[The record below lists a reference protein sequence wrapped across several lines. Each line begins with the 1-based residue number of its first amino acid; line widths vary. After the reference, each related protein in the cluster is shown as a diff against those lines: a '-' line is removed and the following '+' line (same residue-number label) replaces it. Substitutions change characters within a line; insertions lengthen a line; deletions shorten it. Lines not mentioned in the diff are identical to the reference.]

1 MQPFDRQP
9 KIDAVNNFV
18 AILRLMKNPKTLLSD
33 LLHLICERF
42 SAKPKYITE
51 RNAGAIGFIQMK
63 CSSHSEPHSIFPF
76 SSHSLGFLLV
86 EQVEEAFGTTEQ
98 RLDSITGGTLGG
110 DLFTAVTSRMMRQ
123 QMPLTLFSPRE
134 IYIDNM
140 KSAEALNN
148 LVHIWPEVS
157 RQILLRVSVRAKR
170 GLGGVGK
177 GHTVQTRCGEIGRH

>member
-18 AILRLMKNPKTLLSD
+18 AILRLMKNPKALLPD

-86 EQVEEAFGTTEQ
+86 EQVEEFFGTTEQ
-98 RLDSITGGTLGG
+98 RLDSITGGTFGG

-140 KSAEALNN
+140 RSAEAFNALWVNSGNRGNLKCLKVNN
-148 LVHIWPEVS
+148 HFELIFYRKIFIS
-157 RQILLRVSVRAKR
+157 FFSDAK
-170 GLGGVGK
+170 LPKVYD
-177 GHTVQTRCGEIGRH
+177 